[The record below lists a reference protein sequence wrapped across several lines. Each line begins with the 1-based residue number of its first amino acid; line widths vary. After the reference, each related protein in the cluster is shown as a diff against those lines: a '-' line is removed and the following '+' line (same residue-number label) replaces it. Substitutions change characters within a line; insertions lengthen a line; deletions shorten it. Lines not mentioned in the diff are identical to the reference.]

1 MPLFSRRALPR
12 PSRTATAPRRTW
24 PELLAKYRRHL
35 AAALAMLSLAL
46 CLAVLAP
53 DTVERI
59 EVLVAERDL
68 PVGTLL
74 RADDFATRSV
84 PRSLVPAGSYA
95 DSPPAD
101 GSRLAI
107 PVLAGTPVFP
117 TMVIGPGLLAG
128 LGSGS
133 VAVPLRLDDEQ
144 TATLVRA
151 GQMVDVVLTEGNG
164 YEKPIT
170 SKVLARAVPILW
182 TAAQGQ
188 ETGQTPWSAASG
200 SGQGGLIV
208 VGSGAA
214 SAQALSTAAQR
225 GKVSVVL
232 VIP

>member
-1 MPLFSRRALPR
+1 MPLFSRPALPR
-12 PSRTATAPRRTW
+12 PSRTATVPRRTW

-53 DTVERI
+53 DTVDRI

-107 PVLAGTPVFP
+107 PVLAGTPVFD
-117 TMVIGPGLLAG
+117 TMVIGQGLLAG

-188 ETGQTPWSAASG
+188 ETGQTPWSSSSG